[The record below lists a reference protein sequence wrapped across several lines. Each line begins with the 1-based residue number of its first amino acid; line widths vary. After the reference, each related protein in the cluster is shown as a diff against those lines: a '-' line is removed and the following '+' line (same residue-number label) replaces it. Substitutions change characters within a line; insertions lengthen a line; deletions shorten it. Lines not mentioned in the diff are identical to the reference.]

1 MADQSTSRV
10 RKIGE
15 AYAELP
21 ARGVI
26 AVAAVLI
33 ALVFGI
39 RTMNDSPADGV
50 HLFYIIPAIL
60 LALRFGVRGGLVG
73 ALVAIILFAGWSLL
87 VDEEIDYATW
97 ISPAITILVVGALV
111 GYLAQTLYESVHRF
125 RTAAE
130 NLLEPFALYSAVRD
144 DDGAIV
150 DFRNEFIN
158 RPGAASVGMTAEQM
172 QGRLLS
178 DLFPGRLESGL
189 LRDYARVVETGRPIF
204 REAIDYV
211 NVLGEETLV
220 RAFDIRV
227 SKLEDG
233 VEITWRDITDRVLAE
248 RERDWLVSIVEQS
261 SEAVLSVDLD
271 KRIVSWSESAE
282 RLYGYT
288 RDEAIGQ
295 KFTFLFDSEF
305 AEERT
310 AYLERVLAGERPGPI
325 RAVER
330 CKEGKEIAVSFVG
343 WPIFDK
349 QGSVIGAAR
358 IVREVVD

>member
-1 MADQSTSRV
+1 MADQSTSRI

-15 AYAELP
+15 AYSELP

-26 AVAAVLI
+26 AVAAILMAI
-33 ALVFGI
+33 VFGV

-60 LALRFGVRGGLVG
+60 LALRFGVRGGLIG
-73 ALVAIILFAGWSLL
+73 ALVAIFLFAIWSLM
-87 VDEEIDYATW
+87 VDETIDYVTW
-97 ISPAITILVVGALV
+97 ISPAFTILIVGALV
-111 GYLAQTLYESVHRF
+111 GYLAQTLSESVHRF

-144 DDGAIV
+144 EDGAIV
-150 DFRNEFIN
+150 NFRNQFIN
-158 RPGAASVGMTAEQM
+158 GPGAASVGMTSEQM

-178 DLFPGRLESGL
+178 ELFPGRLEHGL
-189 LRDYARVVETGRPIF
+189 LRDYARVVESGRPIF

-233 VEITWRDITDRVLAE
+233 VEITWRDITERVLAE
-248 RERDWLVSIVEQS
+248 RERDWLASIVEQA

-271 KRIVSWSESAE
+271 KRIVSWSDSAE

-288 RDEAIGQ
+288 REEAIGQ
-295 KFTFLFDSEF
+295 KFTFLIDEHLHE
-305 AEERT
+305 ART

-330 CKEGKEIAVSFVG
+330 CKDGKQIEVSFVG

-358 IVREVVD
+358 IVREVTD